1 MVLIPVIWNGIF
13 QNFYKSW
20 TVYYDIPI
28 YSYQIV
34 VGSPGALPKCAP
46 YAFYTICFSAFVH
59 AVSIQIWLCRKALHS
74 LKMSHDN
81 KKDHWSVI
89 CSEKGNIGVL
99 SNATLSS
106 SSFFCDDIQFGRS
119 TDLLCL
125 WAHPRDEQRVSASD
139 LCKTS
144 YADRLYGVCTYLC
157 VRARTCV
164 GHLIVAQSLLVW
176 SYIPLLASCEWSVRD
191 SGSWL
196 QSPFSLAHVILF
208 FTFSFCCSTI
218 QIADEC

>member
-89 CSEKGNIGVL
+89 CSEK
-99 SNATLSS
+99 ATLEYWAMLPCLVPP
-106 SSFFCDDIQFGRS
+106 FFVTTFSLEDPLIYYVYELIPEMNNGSQ
-119 TDLLCL
+119 LLAC
-125 WAHPRDEQRVSASD
+125 A
-139 LCKTS
+139 
-144 YADRLYGVCTYLC
+144 RLLTLTGYMEY
-157 VRARTCV
+157 ARTCV
-164 GHLIVAQSLLVW
+164 SVHVLVW
-176 SYIPLLASCEWSVRD
+176 DI
-191 SGSWL
+191 
-196 QSPFSLAHVILF
+196 
-208 FTFSFCCSTI
+208 
-218 QIADEC
+218 